1 RGVVPQPI
9 LGNLPIFPA
18 DASGAKAAPEG
29 FPIRRGIDPKLRAEA
44 VLDVEPQPKARKVTV
59 RAEATSPA
67 GRPYIVFE
75 SSVGVPGRAVDVHVP
90 IVAQVGADWEEG
102 VWTMRFLADGR
113 EAGAGQFWLARDPS
127 RFDFAAALRK
137 Q

>member
-1 RGVVPQPI
+1 MLAFTLLVVEV
-9 LGNLPIFPA
+9 LA
-18 DASGAKAAPEG
+18 RDASLTLVAAPLAAIPTACANIIG
-29 FPIRRGIDPKLRAEA
+29 L
-44 VLDVEPQPKARKVTV
+44 
-59 RAEATSPA
+59 
-67 GRPYIVFE
+67 
-75 SSVGVPGRAVDVHVP
+75 VPGRAADVHVP
-90 IVAQVGADWEEG
+90 IVAPVGADWEEG